1 MDIPVGYILPTSKN
15 VPFFQNMF
23 TDDLSFGITSS
34 SGMPA
39 NRVCLEHTT
48 PTTPDIPSGPTDPS
62 DPNTPEDPNNPTEP
76 TETGEG

>member
-23 TDDLSFGITSS
+23 TDDLNFGISS
-34 SGMPA
+34 SSSMPA

-48 PTTPDIPSGPTDPS
+48 PTTPSGPTDPS
-62 DPNTPEDPNNPTEP
+62 DPNAPTNPEDPNNPTEP
-76 TETGEG
+76 TETGGE